1 MDNIIEF
8 KNKKLNRLGIGTYNF
23 GFDYENEK
31 RIILEAF
38 KNGLFMID
46 TAEMYENGKSEEAIG
61 KSIKEIDRNKLF
73 IIGKILPN
81 NINNY
86 LESCKSSLKRLNI
99 DYFDLYLL
107 HWKDNVNLIEFVN
120 NMENLKALGL
130 IKNWGVSN
138 FDVSD
143 LEELFK
149 IPNGNKCFLNQCLYN
164 IVERG
169 VEYDLIPWCKK
180 NNVLFMA
187 YSPLCNN
194 KENREKALNSNSL
207 KQIAKK
213 YNTNIETI
221 MLSFILRNENINTI
235 CKTSNLSHLYNNLK
249 SLDIK
254 LDEIDLKMIDIEFN
268 PPTSKIPLQKIW

>member
-1 MDNIIEF
+1 MDNIIRFNNIEF
-8 KNKKLNRLGIGTYNF
+8 NRLGIGTYNF

-38 KNGLFMID
+38 KNGVFMID
-46 TAEMYENGKSEEAIG
+46 TAEMYENGKSEVAIG
-61 KSIKEIDRNKLF
+61 KSIKEIERNRLF

-86 LESCKSSLKRLNI
+86 LDSCKSSLKRLNI

-107 HWKDNVNLIEFVN
+107 HWKDNVKLDDFVN
-120 NMENLKALGL
+120 KMEHLKALGL

-149 IPNGNKCFLNQCLYN
+149 IPNGNKCFVNQCLYN
-164 IVERG
+164 VVERG

-194 KENREKALNSNSL
+194 KINREKALNSNSL

-221 MLSFILRNENINTI
+221 MLAFILRNENINTI
-235 CKTSNLSHLYNNLK
+235 CKTSNLSHLYNNLNA
-249 SLDIK
+249 LNIK
-254 LDEIDLKMIDIEFN
+254 LDEFDLKMIDMEFN
-268 PPTSKIPLQKIW
+268 PPTSKIPLQKI

>member
-268 PPTSKIPLQKIW
+268 PPTSKIPLQKI

>member
-1 MDNIIEF
+1 MDNIIRFNNIEF
-8 KNKKLNRLGIGTYNF
+8 NRLGIGTYNF

-38 KNGLFMID
+38 KNGVFMID
-46 TAEMYENGKSEEAIG
+46 TAEMYENGKSEVAIG
-61 KSIKEIDRNKLF
+61 KSIKEIERNRLF

-86 LESCKSSLKRLNI
+86 LDSCKSSLKRLNI

-107 HWKDNVNLIEFVN
+107 HWKDNVKLDDFVN
-120 NMENLKALGL
+120 KMEHLKALGL

-149 IPNGNKCFLNQCLYN
+149 IPNGNKCFVNQCLYN
-164 IVERG
+164 VVERG

-194 KENREKALNSNSL
+194 KINREKALNSNSL

-221 MLSFILRNENINTI
+221 MLAFILRNENINTI
-235 CKTSNLSHLYNNLK
+235 CKTSNLSHLYNNLNA
-249 SLDIK
+249 LNIK
-254 LDEIDLKMIDIEFN
+254 LDEFDLKMIDTEFN
-268 PPTSKIPLQKIW
+268 PPTSKIPLQKI

>member
-1 MDNIIEF
+1 MDNIIRFNNIEF
-8 KNKKLNRLGIGTYNF
+8 NRLGIGTYNF

-38 KNGLFMID
+38 KNGVFMID
-46 TAEMYENGKSEEAIG
+46 TAEMYENGKSEVAIG
-61 KSIKEIDRNKLF
+61 KSIKEIKRNRLF

-86 LESCKSSLKRLNI
+86 LDSCKSSLKRLNI

-107 HWKDNVNLIEFVN
+107 HWKDNVKLDDFVN
-120 NMENLKALGL
+120 KMEHLKALGL

-149 IPNGNKCFLNQCLYN
+149 IPNGNKCFVNQCLYN
-164 IVERG
+164 VVERG

-194 KENREKALNSNSL
+194 KINREKALNSNSL

-221 MLSFILRNENINTI
+221 MLAFILRNENINTI
-235 CKTSNLSHLYNNLK
+235 CKTSNLSHLYNNLNA
-249 SLDIK
+249 LNIK
-254 LDEIDLKMIDIEFN
+254 LDEFDLKMIDMEFN
-268 PPTSKIPLQKIW
+268 PPTSKIPLQKI

>member
-8 KNKKLNRLGIGTYNF
+8 KNIKLNRLGIGTYNF
-23 GFDYENEK
+23 GLDYENEK
-31 RIILEAF
+31 TILQEAF

-46 TAEMYENGKSEEAIG
+46 TAEMYENGKSEENVG
-61 KSIKEIDRNKLF
+61 KAIKEIDRNKLF

-99 DYFDLYLL
+99 DCFDLYLL
-107 HWKDNVNLIEFVN
+107 HWRNNVNLIEFVN
-120 NMENLKALGL
+120 NMEHLKALGL

-149 IPNGNKCFLNQCLYN
+149 IPNGNKCFVNQCLYN
-164 IVERG
+164 VVERG

-194 KENREKALNSNSL
+194 KENRKKALNSNSL

-235 CKTSNLSHLYNNLK
+235 CKTSNLSHLNNNLK
-249 SLDIK
+249 SIDIK
-254 LDEIDLKMIDIEFN
+254 LDEYDLKMIDIEFN
-268 PPTSKIPLQKIW
+268 PPTSKIPLQKI

>member
-8 KNKKLNRLGIGTYNF
+8 KNIKLNRLGIGTYNF

-31 RIILEAF
+31 TILQDAYN
-38 KNGLFMID
+38 NGVFMID
-46 TAEMYENGKSEEAIG
+46 TAEMYENGKSEENVGKAI
-61 KSIKEIDRNKLF
+61 EELNRNKLF

-107 HWKDNVNLIEFVN
+107 HWRNNVNLIEFVN
-120 NMENLKALGL
+120 NMEHLKALGL

-149 IPNGNKCFLNQCLYN
+149 IPNGNKCFVNQCLYN

-194 KENREKALNSNSL
+194 IENRKKALNSNSL

-235 CKTSNLSHLYNNLK
+235 CKTSNLSHLNNNLK